1 MPIYEYQ
8 CQACEAVVEELQK
21 VSDAPLKKC
30 PECGKNKLKKLVSA
44 PSFRLSGTGWYET
57 DFKTDNDKKRNLTS
71 DDSSQKSES
80 SQSKSDDSTSKDGKS
95 KDAKSVSGSSKLD
108 SKSSDKKATPAK
120 PKAKSK
126 KSK

>member
-21 VSDAPLKKC
+21 ISDAPLKKC
-30 PECGKNKLKKLVSA
+30 PECGKNKLLKLVSA

-57 DFKTDNDKKRNLTS
+57 DFKTDSDKKRNLAS
-71 DDSSQKSES
+71 DDSQKEGPKGSDKKS
-80 SQSKSDDSTSKDGKS
+80 GSGDGDKSKDTKSKSDNKDNG
-95 KDAKSVSGSSKLD
+95 
-108 SKSSDKKATPAK
+108 KKASPTK

>member
-1 MPIYEYQ
+1 Q

-21 VSDAPLKKC
+21 ISDAPLKKC
-30 PECGKNKLKKLVSA
+30 PECGKNKLVKLVSA

-57 DFKTDNDKKRNLTS
+57 DFKTDNDKKRNLAS
-71 DDSSQKSES
+71 DDSSKKSDS
-80 SQSKSDDSTSKDGKS
+80 SEGGKDKEAKSKS
-95 KDAKSVSGSSKLD
+95 D

>member
-21 VSDAPLKKC
+21 ISDAPLKKC
-30 PECGKNKLKKLVSA
+30 PECGKNKLEKLVSA

-57 DFKTDNDKKRNLTS
+57 DFKTDNDKKRNLAS
-71 DDSSQKSES
+71 DDSSKDGK
-80 SQSKSDDSTSKDGKS
+80 KSDSGEGSKS
-95 KDAKSVSGSSKLD
+95 KDATSKTD
-108 SKSSDKKATPAK
+108 SKSNGKKATSDKSADK
-120 PKAKSK
+120 GKSTSKAKSK

>member
-21 VSDAPLKKC
+21 IGDAPLKKC
-30 PECGKNKLKKLVSA
+30 PECGANKLVKLVSA

-57 DFKTDNDKKRNLTS
+57 DFKTDNDKKRNLAS
-71 DDSSQKSES
+71 DDSSK
-80 SQSKSDDSTSKDGKS
+80 KSDSSEGGKS
-95 KDAKSVSGSSKLD
+95 KKASSTSDSKGSGKNTATAQNKSKGKSTAKSKN
-108 SKSSDKKATPAK
+108 
-120 PKAKSK
+120 SK